1 MFDVLYTVGLDSV
14 VMSCEKNHQGAGHGG
29 IQIVRRGK
37 EARDESEEVG
47 EEDEESQGSD
57 QGQEFS
63 AAGPDNVIQKLQYH
77 FGEELED
84 VPQSQSVG
92 WDDRLSRGMQG
103 HLAKGQIR
111 QQREDQEHKK
121 SHRNLVRQA
130 AKDRYIG

>member
-1 MFDVLYTVGLDSV
+1 MFDVFYTMGLDSV
-14 VMSCEKNHQGAGHGG
+14 VMSGDKNHQGAGHGR

-84 VPQSQSVG
+84 IPQSQSVG
-92 WDDRLSRGMQG
+92 WDDCLNRGRQS

-111 QQREDQEHKK
+111 QEREDQEHKK
-121 SHRNLVRQA
+121 SHRNLVGQA
-130 AKDRYIG
+130 ADERYIG